1 MDPQRSFD
9 IPHAAS
15 RPLLCAAS
23 NAGTAPSTRTSS
35 ACASASCAHVIASPS
50 SALSA
55 TSSSAP
61 PCRASALASAPTPP
75 TFFTRVRCATPC
87 DASAQRT
94 SQAHSAILASPLS
107 HRRVAKSIASSF
119 FMSSDTP
126 CSDAARMRM
135 HSSAF
140 KVSEP
145 MPLTPPRLV
154 VPEVPSAAAGV
165 SSPSPSSSSATAMA
179 TSLPTTPLWTM
190 CLSAPGTHASSAAIA
205 ALALSFVARPNPFP
219 VRSTSSITLRHAPR
233 KSLGTGT
240 LVARVA
246 NAAQHCA
253 AVDASSLSTSS
264 MNLST
269 GMGKGGRSWS
279 PMLAAGVHRPVAFRF
294 LSDLVSIAHPQVS
307 STFEVTPD
315 LRPRGVHQDSGG

>member
-1 MDPQRSFD
+1 
-9 IPHAAS
+9 
-15 RPLLCAAS
+15 
-23 NAGTAPSTRTSS
+23 
-35 ACASASCAHVIASPS
+35 
-50 SALSA
+50 
-55 TSSSAP
+55 
-61 PCRASALASAPTPP
+61 
-75 TFFTRVRCATPC
+75 
-87 DASAQRT
+87 
-94 SQAHSAILASPLS
+94 
-107 HRRVAKSIASSF
+107 
-119 FMSSDTP
+119 MSSDTP
-126 CSDAARMRM
+126 CSDAARMRT

-145 MPLTPPRLV
+145 MP
-154 VPEVPSAAAGV
+154 SAAAGV
-165 SSPSPSSSSATAMA
+165 SSPSPTSSSATAMA

-294 LSDLVSIAHPQVS
+294 FIRSRFD
-307 STFEVTPD
+307 
-315 LRPRGVHQDSGG
+315 RPPPSFFNV